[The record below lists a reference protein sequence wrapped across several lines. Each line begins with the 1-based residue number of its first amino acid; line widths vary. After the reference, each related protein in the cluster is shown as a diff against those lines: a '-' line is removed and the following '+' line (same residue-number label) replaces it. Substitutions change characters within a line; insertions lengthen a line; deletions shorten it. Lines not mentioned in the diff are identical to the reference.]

1 MDTILPDPTCFAL
14 QKLRATAHEI
24 VAVVCSTQTTSA
36 CPLCQRASSQVHSHY
51 QRTLLDL
58 PWQGITLRLELHVRR
73 WRCADTACPRRIFTE
88 RFATSIMPYAR
99 RTDRLTTWFTL
110 VGLALGGKPGAR
122 LLQALGLVAKPDTL
136 LRHIRSLQAPARAP
150 LTHIGVDEFAF
161 RRGRVF
167 GTIIVDL
174 LSHRV
179 VDLLPDC
186 EPATVSRWL
195 AQHPEIVVVS
205 RDRAINFGEAIRRG
219 APQAQQV
226 ADRWHLLENLAERL
240 ETWFRDQARP
250 LRTAHDQLR
259 DASPTLLGRSK
270 AEEAEGQAEQ
280 ARQRQ
285 RYEQVQQFKAQGCTA
300 AAIARHLGVSR
311 QTVYRYLA
319 MTSSPPRRRITPP
332 QTAQQR
338 HTRRY
343 VEQRWAQGCHNAV
356 QMWRDLKEQGHVVG
370 FRTVSRWVT
379 LLRKATGIRGYRST
393 EPSPLGP
400 PSTSLTPRRA
410 ARLCLKDPAHLRRE
424 ERQVLADLLGQAPE
438 IQTTYDHVQA
448 FGRMVRTRSGQDL
461 DAWLVEVE
469 QRGCAPLRAYA
480 AGLRKDD
487 SAVRAGLTLPYSQGV
502 VEGNVHRL
510 KLIKRSGYGKMGL
523 ATLRQRVVLPQAS

>member
-1 MDTILPDPTCFAL
+1 MDTLLPDPTCFTL
-14 QKLRATAHEI
+14 HHLRSAAQEI
-24 VAVVCSTQTTSA
+24 VAVLHSTQPTSR
-36 CPLCQRASSQVHSHY
+36 CPVCQHASFQVHSHY

-73 WRCADTACPRRIFTE
+73 WRCATTACPRRIFTE
-88 RFATSIMPYAR
+88 RFATSIVPYAR

-122 LLQALGLVAKPDTL
+122 LLQALGLMAKPDTL
-136 LRHIRSLQAPARAP
+136 LRHIRSLQVPPCPA
-150 LTHIGVDEFAF
+150 LTHVGVDEFAF

-167 GTIIVDL
+167 GTIVVDL

-195 AQHPEIVVVS
+195 TQHPDIVVVS

-240 ETWFRDQARP
+240 ETWFRDQVRS
-250 LRTAHDQLR
+250 LRTPHDQLR

-285 RYEQVQQFKAQGCTA
+285 RYEQVQQLQAHGFTA
-300 AAIARHLGVSR
+300 AATARHLGVSR

-319 MTSSPPRRRITPP
+319 MTSPPPRRRIASP

-338 HTRRY
+338 RIRRY
-343 VEQRWAQGCHNAV
+343 VEQRWAEGCHNVAV
-356 QMWRDLKEQGHVVG
+356 KRD
-370 FRTVSRWVT
+370 
-379 LLRKATGIRGYRST
+379 
-393 EPSPLGP
+393 
-400 PSTSLTPRRA
+400 
-410 ARLCLKDPAHLRRE
+410 HL
-424 ERQVLADLLGQAPE
+424 
-438 IQTTYDHVQA
+438 
-448 FGRMVRTRSGQDL
+448 
-461 DAWLVEVE
+461 
-469 QRGCAPLRAYA
+469 
-480 AGLRKDD
+480 
-487 SAVRAGLTLPYSQGV
+487 
-502 VEGNVHRL
+502 
-510 KLIKRSGYGKMGL
+510 
-523 ATLRQRVVLPQAS
+523 